1 MPRIWAFFLPILLRA
16 NNIYRLHDALY
27 VYYQHAGS
35 IAHKINTEKLTDYAK
50 VVDEVERVLRS
61 SDVAANK
68 DVDEYILRRRLSIYF
83 QNIAASNDLGLKRHI
98 RDKMAQ
104 YSFKKLMLYKK
115 DKKLVIKMLLYKF
128 RVLDIFP
135 FLLKYVY

>member
-1 MPRIWAFFLPILLRA
+1 M
-16 NNIYRLHDALY
+16 
-27 VYYQHAGS
+27 
-35 IAHKINTEKLTDYAK
+35 
-50 VVDEVERVLRS
+50 LRS

-83 QNIAASNDLGLKRHI
+83 QNLAASNDLGLKRHI